1 MININDSIQ
10 AYIEILSI
18 YTYSVELDKSF
29 DDYKKLDLLSET
41 LLAFKAINK
50 VFPIDTIKIKNI
62 NYVNYNTTNDIEK
75 ENQSYKNITFT
86 VKDITHNTHTNLIQ
100 SYGSFLYYDIL
111 EENNK
116 DTTSSMEHLINK
128 LIDIFL
134 NNNYDNLQK
143 YNNIKIDS
151 STYLYHLSRP
161 KELFGRAFKSYILDN
176 LYKSNYNISPVD
188 FTNEDLSI
196 YKEDMLEV
204 LSLFFK
210 NKLQV
215 SNTIENKKN
224 LINIALNEERRLLK
238 YKNLE
243 NNKDEKILT
252 ILQENLDIYT
262 NQYNINL
269 QDNFIDKDFV
279 DLDTENINNFKNDI
293 NDMNIETIYSL
304 NDSLLTDIE
313 VLREAISNVENEIK
327 VIEGEIV
334 TGKRNKKDLSL
345 ENLLRFL
352 FMLSMEHNNKIK
364 MQKALDNSDAACSN
378 EYIYY
383 SEAKEKEK
391 SIINHILSNNKSKS
405 ESKLFKVSEIRNSIA
420 KMYGV
425 SLCDLETA
433 IKNMESSKGYG
444 SKSNF
449 IRLRLSD
456 NNQKSKTKETIN
468 TNNTSMPQEN
478 NAKSKKIKL
487 SKKEST
493 VNKCDYYL
501 NALIKNKIEKKGVGR
516 KLHTKTNSIE
526 NTLIKENKSSLS
538 KDVDSI
544 LSNLLDEAHQA
555 LLEMQLKKEKENENK
570 NEMDLEK

>member
-116 DTTSSMEHLINK
+116 DTTSSMERLINK

-433 IKNMESSKGYG
+433 IKNMENSKGYG